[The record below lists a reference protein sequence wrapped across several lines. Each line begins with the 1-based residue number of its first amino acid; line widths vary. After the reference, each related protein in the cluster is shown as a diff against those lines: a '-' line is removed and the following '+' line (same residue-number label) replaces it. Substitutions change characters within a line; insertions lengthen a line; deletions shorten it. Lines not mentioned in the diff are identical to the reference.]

1 MDLIK
6 NIEKA
11 TPIELAKLI
20 EYQKGGIASKCLT
33 YSKTVDIT
41 LMAVDKGEELST
53 HSADGDAFV
62 VMIEGEALI
71 TVDGKEN
78 HVKAGEVIL
87 MPFQIPH
94 SLKAIEPFKFML
106 TVVYPATADNKD

>member
-6 NIEKA
+6 NVEKA
-11 TPIELAKLI
+11 KPQELAKLI
-20 EYQKGGIASKCLT
+20 DYQKGGIASKCLT

-41 LMAVDKGEELST
+41 LMAVDEGEGLST

-62 VMIEGEALI
+62 YLIEGEALI

-78 HVKAGEVIL
+78 IVKQGEVIL
-87 MPFQIPH
+87 MPVGIPH
-94 SLKAIEPFKFML
+94 SLKAIKPFKFML
-106 TVVYPATADNKD
+106 TVVYPSAMPTN